1 VAAVAMLGCNAQL
14 TLDSFRAKSSSRASM
29 LSVEKLGEI
38 DEVHE
43 FLVSVMGHGKP
54 TSAELELS
62 SSFH

>member
-1 VAAVAMLGCNAQL
+1 
-14 TLDSFRAKSSSRASM
+14 M